1 MLSFIKIKQGKCTE
15 PLAFLDCTSY
25 EQILLFSNGRTVNG
39 SKVSHTHNVDFHHL
53 IPSQLTTRSHEILQ
67 IQHVFRFLTCENA
80 PAIHLSGSLQ
90 VNELNINFLKLLQF
104 YIIIPFLTSPSRMQL
119 HSQTYD
125 MHKNRMSMGEHFNCH
140 SLFLS
145 KVQKIIIYSNQCS
158 YHSFGNKTSTN
169 VTFG

>member
-1 MLSFIKIKQGKCTE
+1 M
-15 PLAFLDCTSY
+15 
-25 EQILLFSNGRTVNG
+25 FSNGRTVNG

-104 YIIIPFLTSPSRMQL
+104 YIIIPFLT
-119 HSQTYD
+119 YD
-125 MHKNRMSMGEHFNCH
+125 EAVKSDDLLLVIVWKTLCEGC
-140 SLFLS
+140 FLS
-145 KVQKIIIYSNQCS
+145 K
-158 YHSFGNKTSTN
+158 
-169 VTFG
+169 